1 LQPKARR
8 LDSHSTLLRLNRNLN
23 MGRNSFLRSAM
34 KQPNSGW
41 VSSPPAAAA
50 RRSASAWAIWGAW
63 ALLVGTY
70 VVVSMTAHK
79 GPELTAFGD
88 LFQCFAAA
96 FACYGLLMGSV
107 STDRR
112 TRAFWMLLALG
123 CAAWL
128 AGQFLWTYFEV
139 GLHKEAPDPFV
150 GDIILFLHPVPM
162 IAALALKPHD
172 RRDDLNVS
180 IGYLD
185 FSLLLVWWVYL
196 YLFVVIPWQY
206 IAPDVAAYGWSFDHL
221 QAVENLVLVA
231 GFATLLGRARGG
243 WREVYSHLFSA
254 ALLYATGSY
263 IANRAID
270 SHRYYTGGPHDLP
283 LVASF
288 VWFGTAGLVARR
300 VKPEREDSDSQ
311 LQGHN
316 PWPAR
321 ISTAAV
327 FSIPLMAI
335 WSLWLSR
342 NEASVRIF
350 RIGVTQATLV
360 VVGLLLFFRQRL
372 VNTDRVRLLEASR
385 ESFENLRR
393 FQGQLIQTEKL
404 VSIGQ
409 LAAGAAHEINNPLTG
424 ILGYS
429 DLLADDE
436 GLTEHQRAV
445 AVKIR
450 TLARRIKTL
459 VTSLLS
465 FARRVP
471 SEKTYIDLNQV
482 ISSALG
488 LSHLDL
494 RGKHIEIET
503 QPDRELPPVH
513 GDANQILQVFFNLV
527 SNAVD
532 ALEESGGGKLLI
544 RSAHDETRVIVEFSD
559 SGPGIKSPH
568 QVFDPFFT
576 TKPVGKGTG
585 LGLSICYGIVQDHG
599 GHIACFN
606 RPEGGATFIVEFPV
620 IVAADEPE
628 EDEPAAM
635 ALRPN

>member
-1 LQPKARR
+1 
-8 LDSHSTLLRLNRNLN
+8 
-23 MGRNSFLRSAM
+23 M
-34 KQPNSGW
+34 KQPHSLW
-41 VSSPPAAAA
+41 VSARREAAA
-50 RRSASAWAIWGAW
+50 RMPLSVRIIWAGWV
-63 ALLVGTY
+63 LLVCTY
-70 VVVSMTAHK
+70 FIVSLTASN
-79 GPELTAFGD
+79 GPHLTAFGD
-88 LFQCFAAA
+88 IFQCLVAA
-96 FACYGLLMGSV
+96 FACCGLLANAA
-107 STDRR
+107 TRERR
-112 TRAFWMLLALG
+112 TRAFWLLLTFG

-139 GLHKEAPDPFV
+139 GLHRGAPDPFA
-150 GDIILFLHPVPM
+150 GDVIFFLHPVPM
-162 IAALALKPHD
+162 IAALALAPHD
-172 RRDDLNVS
+172 RREDLNVRT
-180 IGYLD
+180 GYLD

-206 IAPDVAAYGWSFDHL
+206 IAPDILWYGRSYDYL

-231 GFATLLGRARGG
+231 GLAALLRRARGE
-243 WREVYSHLFSA
+243 WREVYSHLFGAS
-254 ALLYATGSY
+254 LLYALGSF
-263 IANRAID
+263 IANEAID
-270 SHRYYTGGPHDLP
+270 ARTYYTGGPYDLP
-283 LVASF
+283 LIASF
-288 VWFGTAGLVARR
+288 VWFGTAGLVAYRLKPAR
-300 VKPEREDSDSQ
+300 EEISVKVTDE
-311 LQGHN
+311 N
-316 PWPAR
+316 PWPSR

-342 NEASVRIF
+342 NDASVRMF
-350 RIGVTQATLV
+350 RVEVTQVTILA
-360 VVGLLLFFRQRL
+360 VGMLLFFRQRL
-372 VNTDRVRLLEASR
+372 VNHDRVRLLEASR
-385 ESFENLRR
+385 ESFENLKR
-393 FQGQLIQTEKL
+393 FQAQLIQTEKL

-436 GLTEHQRAV
+436 SLTERQRAV
-445 AVKIR
+445 AAKIR

-471 SEKTYIDLNQV
+471 SEKTDLDVNQV
-482 ISSALG
+482 ISNALS

-494 RGKHIEIET
+494 RGKRIEIET
-503 QPDRELPPVH
+503 VPGMDLPAVV
-513 GDANQILQVFFNLV
+513 GDANQILQVFFNLI

-532 ALEESGGGKLLI
+532 AIEEKGGGKLVI
-544 RSAHDETRVIVEFSD
+544 RTEARGSKVVVEFSD

-599 GHIACFN
+599 GQIACFN
-606 RPEGGATFIVEFPV
+606 RPEGGATFVVELPTV
-620 IVAADEPE
+620 PGGAQETDE
-628 EDEPAAM
+628 EPALA
-635 ALRPN
+635 AVRSN